1 MGGEGDAQG
10 GGSVENFRDGLI
22 PVLAVTAA
30 CFCWAAGRMPAGIP
44 YRRRGSGEPG
54 RLRGGISS
62 RRSGGDYSACAG
74 LTGWDTVRW
83 PLLAAAGLHRA
94 GTSGAALLFAVRGF
108 LLAFSIAS
116 FVRLFG
122 GAGCLLAPLGLWGER
137 CAFGAGAVCAW
148 GAGPP
153 GRPGAGRTGLGDGKT
168 PPPYGKLYF
177 FRCGAC
183 AVALCV
189 SLLLDCFVVPG
200 LVSSLAGTF
209 PEPIEILREGVGRM
223 DYQSGYAHYLTE
235 EKRASANTL
244 SSYLRDVTQY
254 LHWLEGEG
262 VPPEQAAQKDVESY
276 TRFCRPRVSR
286 RPR

>member
-10 GGSVENFRDGLI
+10 GGSVENFRGWAYSGAGGNCGLLF
-22 PVLAVTAA
+22 VGR
-30 CFCWAAGRMPAGIP
+30 AGRMPAGIP

-62 RRSGGDYSACAG
+62 RRSGGGDYSACAG
-74 LTGWDTVRW
+74 LIGVGHRA
-83 PLLAAAGLHRA
+83 LAVAGAAAGLHRA
-94 GTSGAALLFAVRGF
+94 GASRAATSVCGTGISAGLFDCLICAPVRRRG
-108 LLAFSIAS
+108 LS
-116 FVRLFG
+116 
-122 GAGCLLAPLGLWGER
+122 AGPFGLWGER

-153 GRPGAGRTGLGDGKT
+153 GRPGAGRTGLGGWENPSALWKT
-168 PPPYGKLYF
+168 LF
-177 FRCGAC
+177 FPLRRLCRR
-183 AVALCV
+183 AVCESAAGLLC
-189 SLLLDCFVVPG
+189 SARPG
-200 LVSSLAGTF
+200 VQPGGDV

-254 LHWLEGEG
+254 LHWLEGRSIEDAYI
-262 VPPEQAAQKDVESY
+262 QI
-276 TRFCRPRVSR
+276 FRVVR
-286 RPR
+286 RTCGGLYRTV

>member
-1 MGGEGDAQG
+1 MRRAAEAWRISG
-10 GGSVENFRDGLI
+10 DGLI

-30 CFCWAAGRMPAGIP
+30 CFLLGGLVGCLLASHIGGGGQESLAAYVEDFFAPL
-44 YRRRGSGEPG
+44 RR
-54 RLRGGISS
+54 
-62 RRSGGDYSACAG
+62 GDYSACAG
-74 LTGWDTVRW
+74 LIGVGHRA
-83 PLLAAAGLHRA
+83 LAVAGAAAGLHRA
-94 GTSGAALLFAVRGF
+94 GASRAATSVCGTGISAGLFDCLICAPVRRRG
-108 LLAFSIAS
+108 LS
-116 FVRLFG
+116 
-122 GAGCLLAPLGLWGER
+122 AGPFGLWGER

-209 PEPIEILREGVGRM
+209 
-223 DYQSGYAHYLTE
+223 
-235 EKRASANTL
+235 L
-244 SSYLRDVTQY
+244 SL
-254 LHWLEGEG
+254 
-262 VPPEQAAQKDVESY
+262 
-276 TRFCRPRVSR
+276 
-286 RPR
+286 